1 MPTLNWNFQNN
12 LTHGLIYGSLEPNSL
27 KLVKKT
33 AYYARTI
40 DGKRRDFRLAVGI
53 SHVLL

>member
-27 KLVKKT
+27 KLVKTT

-53 SHVLL
+53 SHLL